1 MMAVSRAQMRKL
13 RRQELWDRSVD
24 AWTRQLLKITHV
36 DHREKQELRLLHF
49 NPQLAADVML
59 EVNHVEAQ
67 FSVEVWAKR
76 LLKIG
81 MADVGN
87 RKKQELKLLHLR
99 PQLAADVITEIR
111 KLEAQRRKLQQC
123 ASVRKAKHS
132 AKMQKVRRK
141 GRK

>member
-1 MMAVSRAQMRKL
+1 MAVSRAQMRKL
-13 RRQELWDRSVD
+13 LSREKWARSVEVW
-24 AWTRQLLKITHV
+24 ARQLLKMAHV
-36 DHREKQELRLLHF
+36 GNREKQELKLLHLY
-49 NPQLAADVML
+49 PQLAADVML

-76 LLKIG
+76 LLK

-87 RKKQELKLLHLR
+87 RKKQELKLLHLH
-99 PQLAADVITEIR
+99 PQLAADVIVEIR

-123 ASVRKAKHS
+123 AKVRKAKYL
-132 AKMQKVRRK
+132 AKIQQVCRK